1 MTFISSLSFS
11 GDNILAILALVLCLT
26 WLGFWIDKSKLG
38 KVTSGVV
45 WIICIGILL
54 SNIHLT
60 PFKSPVYDFI
70 GQYLVTAAIP
80 LLLLKADLRKIF
92 RDSGRVMLPLG
103 FAAIGIISGV
113 LIGYVMLDLGEIG
126 PKVAGVYTA
135 GYIGGAMNMVAVAKS
150 VNMSPSE
157 FSAAIGA
164 GSIVSVLGLMVLVAI
179 PSFKFIRSQIP
190 SRIMDEAADTHH
202 RDADGG
208 ESILETKLSH
218 ITGAL
223 AFSFIICLISDLISK
238 AVGLGQY
245 NILFVTLITIIIANI
260 FPTHLQHL
268 KGDFELGML
277 FMYLFFAMI
286 GLSTNLMTF
295 IDNAVIL
302 LIYGLFMISI
312 QFVVVLGL
320 AKLFKIDLA
329 EAITGCGAA
338 IVGPAVTAAV
348 VSSKG
353 WNSMI
358 TPAIMTGIFGYVIAN
373 FIGVA
378 LTGFLS

>member
-1 MTFISSLSFS
+1 MPLIS
-11 GDNILAILALVLCLT
+11 GDNILASLAIVLTLT
-26 WLGFWIDKSKLG
+26 WFGFWVDKTKLG

-54 SNIHLT
+54 SNLKVT
-60 PFKSPVYDFI
+60 SFDSPVYGFI
-70 GQYLVTAAIP
+70 GQYMVTAAIP

-92 RDSGRVMLPLG
+92 RDSGRVMLPLCI
-103 FAAIGIISGV
+103 AAMGVISGV
-113 LIGYVMLDLGEIG
+113 LIGFYILDLGEIG

-164 GSIVSVLGLMVLVAI
+164 GSIVSVIGLMVLVAI
-179 PSFKFIRSQIP
+179 PSMKFIQRHIP
-190 SRIMDEAADTHH
+190 SAIMK
-202 RDADGG
+202 DADELKGSV
-208 ESILETKLSH
+208 EENNDDTIETKLSH
-218 ITGAL
+218 LTGAL
-223 AFSFIICLISDLISK
+223 ALSFAICLASDALSK
-238 AVGLGQY
+238 AIGLNQY
-245 NILFVTLITIIIANI
+245 NILFVTLITITVANI
-260 FPTHLQHL
+260 FPARLQHL
-268 KGDFELGML
+268 KGEFELGML
-277 FMYLFFAMI
+277 FMYVFFAMI

-302 LIYGLFMISI
+302 LVYGLLMITI

-320 AKLFKIDLA
+320 AKLLKIDLA

-353 WNSMI
+353 WTTMI
-358 TPAIMTGIFGYVIAN
+358 TPAIMTGIFGYVVAN
-373 FIGVA
+373 FIGVV
-378 LTGFLS
+378 LTSILS